1 MCDFLWSETV
11 GSHRAYTS
19 LTLTLAS
26 TISLYWGKSFRW
38 ALLLTYWLSSAWPHS
53 QDSYLG

>member
-38 ALLLTYWLSSAWPHS
+38 ALLLTYWLSSA
-53 QDSYLG
+53 